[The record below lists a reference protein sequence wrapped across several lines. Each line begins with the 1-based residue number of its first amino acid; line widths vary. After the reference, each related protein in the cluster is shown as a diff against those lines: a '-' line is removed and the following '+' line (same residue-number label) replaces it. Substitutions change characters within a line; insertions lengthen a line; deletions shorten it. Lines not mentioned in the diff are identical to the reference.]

1 MNEMQF
7 LWKVYL
13 AQRFN
18 TRGPVPFY
26 HLIQELYT
34 EATDISLQLR
44 MVVEGKFQRFQR
56 NSTTSI
62 WTMRAALVKDHCQLA
77 SSSRNVP

>member
-7 LWKVYL
+7 LWKVFL
-13 AQRFN
+13 AQHFN

-26 HLIQELYT
+26 HVIQELYT
-34 EATDISLQLR
+34 EATDILLLLR
-44 MVVEGKFQRFQR
+44 MVVEGKFQKFQR

-62 WTMRAALVKDHCQLA
+62 WTMRATLSKIIV
-77 SSSRNVP
+77 S